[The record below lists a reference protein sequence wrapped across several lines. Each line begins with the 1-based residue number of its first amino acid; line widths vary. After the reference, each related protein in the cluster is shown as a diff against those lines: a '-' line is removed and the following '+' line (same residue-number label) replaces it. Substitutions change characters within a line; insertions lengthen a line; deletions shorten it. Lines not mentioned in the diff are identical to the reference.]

1 MKNNELEINIEY
13 FKGFITRQPLAT
25 GLGKS
30 QQPKALVLATV
41 FSVRTLNTMSF
52 LEVVNDGLTEAYG
65 TDTKR
70 AIEAY
75 NNA

>member
-1 MKNNELEINIEY
+1 MKNTIKINIED

-25 GLGKS
+25 GYGKQ
-30 QQPKALVLATV
+30 QQPKALVLVTV
-41 FSVRTLNTMSF
+41 FSARTLNPMSF

-65 TDTKR
+65 TDTKH